1 MHAFLMPHSLNQLPI
16 RLWIARI
23 LDIVLLAFILTLQS
37 NSPPTPGSIL
47 LPSLQNLSS
56 SIISDACVL
65 FARAVVYHFAN
76 FVNECYIL
84 CHLLPR
90 LRPRDGYRP
99 RAQGHA
105 MTMTERQSWRHTA
118 SLLDPLHI

>member
-1 MHAFLMPHSLNQLPI
+1 MHAFLMPHSLNQLSM
-16 RLWIARI
+16 RLWITHI
-23 LDIVLLAFILTLQS
+23 LDIVLLIFILTLQCS
-37 NSPPTPGSIL
+37 FLHTRGNIL
-47 LPSLQNLSS
+47 SPSLQNLSS
-56 SIISDACVL
+56 GIISDAYVL
-65 FARAVVYHFAN
+65 FILVVVHHFAN